1 MTFVIGR
8 GDGDGPSGRLGSY
21 RALDGSDG
29 APVRI
34 DLDGPHAVLIVGKR
48 GYGKSYTLG
57 VVAEE
62 LARSAGVAPVIVD
75 PMGVFTTLA
84 AHADGDPVPAEV
96 IETPAVAPSA
106 LDPRSWCALLGL
118 SAESGAG
125 ALLWQAAAA
134 ESTIEGIRDRIE
146 TADAPAVDRRAAVN
160 HVDLAASWGIF
171 DADGLTAADLGSSAV
186 TVVDV
191 SGLDAAPMN
200 AVARGVAEA
209 LYRARVNE
217 TVDRLPWLMLDEAH
231 AFFDGVAGPAL
242 RTILTR
248 GRAPGVSLVAATQR
262 PSAVPDVA
270 VSQSDLVVSHR
281 LTSRDDIEALERARP
296 SYVHSSLTERMPTGP
311 GEVVVVDDSTETVH
325 VARVRP
331 RETPHGGSSPRASAV
346 EIDSSR

>member
-1 MTFVIGR
+1 M
-8 GDGDGPSGRLGSY
+8 
-21 RALDGSDG
+21 
-29 APVRI
+29 
-34 DLDGPHAVLIVGKR
+34 
-48 GYGKSYTLG
+48 
-57 VVAEE
+57 
-62 LARSAGVAPVIVD
+62 
-75 PMGVFTTLA
+75 
-84 AHADGDPVPAEV
+84 
-96 IETPAVAPSA
+96 
-106 LDPRSWCALLGL
+106 
-118 SAESGAG
+118 
-125 ALLWQAAAA
+125 
-134 ESTIEGIRDRIE
+134 
-146 TADAPAVDRRAAVN
+146 N

-231 AFFDGVAGPAL
+231 AFFDGVTRPAL
-242 RTILTR
+242 RMILTR

-270 VSQSDLVVSHR
+270 ISQSDLVVSHR

>member
-118 SAESGAG
+118 SAEA
-125 ALLWQAAAA
+125 AL
-134 ESTIEGIRDRIE
+134 
-146 TADAPAVDRRAAVN
+146 
-160 HVDLAASWGIF
+160 
-171 DADGLTAADLGSSAV
+171 
-186 TVVDV
+186 
-191 SGLDAAPMN
+191 
-200 AVARGVAEA
+200 
-209 LYRARVNE
+209 
-217 TVDRLPWLMLDEAH
+217 
-231 AFFDGVAGPAL
+231 
-242 RTILTR
+242 
-248 GRAPGVSLVAATQR
+248 
-262 PSAVPDVA
+262 
-270 VSQSDLVVSHR
+270 
-281 LTSRDDIEALERARP
+281 
-296 SYVHSSLTERMPTGP
+296 VHSSGRRL
-311 GEVVVVDDSTETVH
+311 
-325 VARVRP
+325 RP
-331 RETPHGGSSPRASAV
+331 NRRSREFAI
-346 EIDSSR
+346 ESRRRTRRRSIAAQR